1 MNKTKTTKIILIAL
15 TSLLFLLS
23 CFFMYNFYKCLSGFI
38 ANGFREPLK
47 MLPLIVSYLLPVIC
61 FLFFF
66 YDTYNKNANNTAKI
80 IYSCIV
86 VAIAVFCLVGII
98 INFSL
103 YASNNRLGVYE
114 SLPSIIISF
123 PYDALVINSLLILLQ
138 GYNVFAI
145 IKPNHKIS
153 KAKLA
158 IKQTNTVNL
167 SKVEYLLICVL
178 AILSFVFIGSALCCF
193 NAIENVLYDAK
204 YIFLALWELLIPLT
218 ALLLLV
224 FKVEKWN
231 ISQKAKLITLFS
243 AIVLNLVF
251 SVLLFVFEL
260 TTPGFMIHVGK
271 PLFMIAFSVSLPI
284 EMLVLIVIML
294 ISTIIHTI
302 KIILLLKK

>member
-1 MNKTKTTKIILIAL
+1 MNKTKMIKIILASL
-15 TSLLFLLS
+15 SALLFLLS
-23 CFFMYNFYKCLSGFI
+23 CFFMYDFYKCLSGFI

-80 IYSCIV
+80 IYSCAV
-86 VAIAVFCLVGII
+86 VAIAVFNLVGII
-98 INFSL
+98 TNFNL

-138 GYNVFAI
+138 GYNLFSI

-158 IKQTNTVNL
+158 IKQTDTVNL
-167 SKVEYLLICVL
+167 NIVEYLPICIL
-178 AILSFVFIGSALCCF
+178 AILSFVFIGSSLCCF
-193 NAIENVLYDAK
+193 NAIENALYDSK
-204 YIFLALWELLIPLT
+204 YVFLALWELLIPLT
-218 ALLLLV
+218 SLLLIV
-224 FKVEKWN
+224 FKVEKRN
-231 ISQKAKLITLFS
+231 IPKKAKLITLLS

-251 SVLLFVFEL
+251 GILLLVFEL
-260 TTPGFMIHVGK
+260 TTPGFIIHVGK

-284 EMLVLIVIML
+284 EMLVLIAIML
-294 ISTIIHTI
+294 ISAVIHTVKI
-302 KIILLLKK
+302 VKIIKK

>member
-1 MNKTKTTKIILIAL
+1 
-15 TSLLFLLS
+15 
-23 CFFMYNFYKCLSGFI
+23 MYNFYKCLSGFI

-98 INFSL
+98 INFNL

-204 YIFLALWELLIPLT
+204 YIFLTLWELLIPLT

-231 ISQKAKLITLFS
+231 ISKKAKLITLLS

-251 SVLLFVFEL
+251 GILLLVFEL

-284 EMLVLIVIML
+284 EMLVLIAIMF
-294 ISTIIHTI
+294 ISTIIHAVKII
-302 KIILLLKK
+302 KIIKK